1 MVSFHSSETLVDVP
15 RSTSIPEFCD
25 GVPVSSELRTIML
38 SPILTSLLLTV
49 VVVPE
54 TVRLPPTVTFPEV
67 STVVK
72 VPAAAVVAPIVTLS
86 IEPPL
91 ISAVSATKLSILA
104 VPSINK
110 SLNSKELEP
119 KSMSLSVTGRIAPSA
134 M

>member
-1 MVSFHSSETLVDVP
+1 M
-15 RSTSIPEFCD
+15 
-25 GVPVSSELRTIML
+25 
-38 SPILTSLLLTV
+38 
-49 VVVPE
+49 PE

-86 IEPPL
+86 SVPPL

-104 VPSINK
+104 VPSMYK
-110 SLNSKELEP
+110 SLNSKELDP